1 MKQIIPTTQYK
12 KDLKRYAN
20 QRKKMEAL
28 LDILRCLANEEPIP
42 ENCRPH
48 LLTGQYEGC
57 MECHIG
63 GDFLLIWIEDD
74 IISLV
79 RLGSHSELF
88 GQKSDSYHQ
97 NDQTK

>member
-20 QRKKMEAL
+20 QRKKMKAL

-48 LLTGQYEGC
+48 LLTGQYKGC
-57 MECHIG
+57 VECHIG
-63 GDFLLIWIEDD
+63 GDFLLKWIEDA

-88 GQKSDSYHQ
+88 GQK
-97 NDQTK
+97 KR

>member
-1 MKQIIPTTQYK
+1 
-12 KDLKRYAN
+12 
-20 QRKKMEAL
+20 
-28 LDILRCLANEEPIP
+28 
-42 ENCRPH
+42 
-48 LLTGQYEGC
+48 

>member
-28 LDILRCLANEEPIP
+28 LEILRCLANEEPIP

-48 LLTGQYEGC
+48 MLTGQYKGC

-74 IISLV
+74 IISLI

-88 GQKSDSYHQ
+88 GQK
-97 NDQTK
+97 KR